1 MKSNQEQENFQNS
14 KSLELRN
21 YQTMDAKL
29 SSIAKVIDRCFIDA
43 FIEELQN
50 IPNGAYDVIFLKL
63 LNAAGRMPLYPKY
76 MDEEDFM
83 QQAFGYVTHKGN
95 DIFFV
100 VQFTRHMHF
109 MTIYAGISIISMD
122 EYMDAISK
130 GKFIIKDDRKQKG

>member
-1 MKSNQEQENFQNS
+1 
-14 KSLELRN
+14 
-21 YQTMDAKL
+21 MDAKL

-63 LNAAGRMPLYPKY
+63 LNAAGSMPLYPKH
-76 MDEEDFM
+76 MDADNFM
-83 QQAFGYVTHKGN
+83 QEAYGYATYKGN

-100 VQFTRHMHF
+100 VQFTRHKYF

-122 EYMDAISK
+122 EYMDAISA
-130 GKFIIKDDRKQKG
+130 GKYIIKDDRKQKG